1 MAPISTF
8 SLVAR
13 DPQTGDLGIAV
24 ASKFLAVGAVVPWL
38 EAGVGAVA
46 TQSYA
51 NPKFGPQGLALMK
64 AEAGME
70 EILAI
75 FRRSDPQLHK
85 RQFGMVNAKGESL
98 SFTGNGCHDWAGG
111 KSGENFAA
119 QGNILSGPEVIDAL
133 VDTFGHSDLPFPERL
148 CAALLAAD
156 RAGGDRRGRQ
166 SASLTVVGVGK
177 GYGGMDRWI
186 DLRVDDHP
194 DPCLE
199 LSRLLEIH
207 RLLFDKAVKAEPL
220 AQEDIAWIQR
230 SLTRLGH
237 YSGEVTGSWDEA
249 TEKAFRVLVGI
260 ENLEERYGGGPYLD
274 PVALRYLK
282 GKLGE

>member
-1 MAPISTF
+1 MTPIATF

-13 DPQTGDLGIAV
+13 DPQTGDLGVAV

-38 EAGVGAVA
+38 EVGVGAVA

-51 NPKFGPQGLALMK
+51 NPRFGPQGLALMK
-64 AEAGME
+64 AGAGME

-75 FRRSDPQLHK
+75 FRRSDPGLHT
-85 RQFGMVNAKGESL
+85 RQFGMVNAHGESL
-98 SFTGNGCHDWAGG
+98 SFTGNECHDWAGG

-133 VDTFGHSDLPFPERL
+133 VDTFTNSDLPFPERL

-166 SASLTVVGVGK
+166 SASLTVVGAGK

-207 RLLFDKAVKAEPL
+207 RLLFGKAEKAEL
-220 AQEDIAWIQR
+220 LSQEDIAWIQR

-237 YSGEVTGSWDEA
+237 YRGEVTGSWDEA
-249 TEKAFRVLVGI
+249 TEKAFRALVGI
-260 ENLEERYGGGPYLD
+260 ENLEERYSGGPYLD
-274 PVALRYLK
+274 AVALRYLK

>member
-1 MAPISTF
+1 MTPISTF

-13 DPQTGDLGIAV
+13 DPQTGDLAVAV

-64 AEAGME
+64 AGAGME
-70 EILAI
+70 EILAT
-75 FRRSDPQLHK
+75 FRRSDPGLHT
-85 RQFGMVNAKGESL
+85 RQFGIVSAQGESL
-98 SFTGNGCHDWAGG
+98 SFTGNECHGWAGG

-133 VDTFGHSDLPFPERL
+133 VDTFLSSSLPFPERL

-166 SASLTVVGVGK
+166 SASLMVVGVGK

-199 LSRLLEIH
+199 LSRLLQIH
-207 RLLFDKAVKAEPL
+207 RLLFDKSGKAEPL
-220 AQEDIAWIQR
+220 SSQDIAWIQR
-230 SLTRLGH
+230 TLTRLGH
-237 YSGEVTGSWDEA
+237 YAGEATGNWDEA
-249 TEKAFRVLVGI
+249 TEKAFRALVGI
-260 ENLEERYGGGPYLD
+260 ENLEERYGGGPYFD
-274 PVALRYLK
+274 PLALRYLR

>member
-1 MAPISTF
+1 MTPISTF

-13 DPQTGDLGIAV
+13 DPQSGDLAVAV

-70 EILAI
+70 EILAT
-75 FRRSDPQLHK
+75 FRRTDPRLHT
-85 RQFGMVNAKGESL
+85 RQFGMVNAQGESL
-98 SFTGNGCHDWAGG
+98 SFTGNECHGWAGG

-133 VDTFGHSDLPFPERL
+133 VDTFLSSSLPFPERL

-199 LSRLLEIH
+199 LCRLLEIH
-207 RLLFDKAVKAEPL
+207 RLLFDRSGKAEPL
-220 AQEDIAWIQR
+220 SSQDIAWIQR
-230 SLTRLGH
+230 TLTRLGH
-237 YSGEVTGSWDEA
+237 YSGEATGSWDEA
-249 TEKAFRVLVGI
+249 TEKAFRTLVGI
-260 ENLEERYGGGPYLD
+260 ENLEERYSGGPYLD
-274 PVALRYLK
+274 PVALRYLR